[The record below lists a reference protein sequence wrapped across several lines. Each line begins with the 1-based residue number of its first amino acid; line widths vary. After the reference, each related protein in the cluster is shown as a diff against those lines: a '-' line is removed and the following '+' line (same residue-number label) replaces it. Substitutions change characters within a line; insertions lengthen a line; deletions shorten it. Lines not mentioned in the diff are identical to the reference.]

1 MPRIFAVAKLLA
13 GRPRDRYPELAP
25 TGPARIDAAQRVPPE
40 TQGMVAEL
48 GIKSI
53 KPTQRWIPSIA
64 VPLPVLD
71 LRI

>member
-1 MPRIFAVAKLLA
+1 
-13 GRPRDRYPELAP
+13 
-25 TGPARIDAAQRVPPE
+25 
-40 TQGMVAEL
+40 MVAEL